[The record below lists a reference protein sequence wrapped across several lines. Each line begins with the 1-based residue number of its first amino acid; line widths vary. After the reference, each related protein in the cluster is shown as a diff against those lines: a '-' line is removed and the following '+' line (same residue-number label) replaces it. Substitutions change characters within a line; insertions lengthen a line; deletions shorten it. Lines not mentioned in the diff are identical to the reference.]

1 MSGFFYLDC
10 LIKKTKKSMQKF
22 LLIVREDLKRIGR
35 LSNED
40 RFAEGPD
47 MLEWVKSL
55 ADSGNYIMGEPL
67 AIRGRYVTQHE
78 VLSDGPFI
86 EAKEGIS
93 GFDLILAENL
103 EQAVAIAQSCPMV
116 MSGFAIREVRPIQPF
131 VSNETK

>member
-1 MSGFFYLDC
+1 ME
-10 LIKKTKKSMQKF
+10 KF
-22 LLIVREDLKRIGR
+22 LLIVREDLKRIGK
-35 LSNED
+35 LSTED

-55 ADSGNYIMGEPL
+55 ADSGNLIAGEPL
-67 AIRGRYVTQHE
+67 AIKGRYVTQNE

-93 GFDLILAENL
+93 GFDLIFAENL

-131 VSNETK
+131 VPKTGK